1 MGAWGEGE
9 MASILVADDEPTL
22 RRLLRLTFGPE
33 HRVSE
38 AADGAEALHRLLADR
53 PDVAILDV
61 AMPILDGLAV
71 CRAARAEPSLAGLGI
86 IVLTAYATGADALA
100 AGADRH
106 LRKPFSPLELLETID
121 QLLAIR
127 GAEAG
132 ADAMSRGSPSPSI
145 AEAKAQT

>member
-1 MGAWGEGE
+1 

-38 AADGAEALHRLLADR
+38 AADGAEALRRLLADH
-53 PDVAILDV
+53 PDLAILDV
-61 AMPILDGLAV
+61 AMPVMDGLAV

-86 IVLTAYATGADALA
+86 VVLTGYATGNDALA

-106 LRKPFSPLELLETID
+106 IRKPFSPLELLATIEQVLVLHRRED
-121 QLLAIR
+121 A
-127 GAEAG
+127 
-132 ADAMSRGSPSPSI
+132 ADSG
-145 AEAKAQT
+145 